1 MILKEEKKRKRKRK
15 KENQKYPVERLKTI
29 WDTALDQ
36 KTINNY
42 ITQEEYKK
50 VDGFYLRGL
59 VPIAKKK
66 LLGNISEDAQ
76 EKVEKDCIKHLIQ
89 RANDGYYDGEYIIQ
103 RITPGVPSYDI
114 HEMQYLIAERLNQR
128 ANLVIK
134 KDKKNP
140 TKLYINWDPNYS
152 EIPNPSIELK
162 TLKKDLDQNLLY
174 LKVLESQKN
183 LKNSDIIKDLKF
195 NHIEKLKNKIKLIEE
210 QEKKIASSP
219 F

>member
-1 MILKEEKKRKRKRK
+1 M
-15 KENQKYPVERLKTI
+15 
-29 WDTALDQ
+29 
-36 KTINNY
+36 
-42 ITQEEYKK
+42 
-50 VDGFYLRGL
+50 
-59 VPIAKKK
+59 
-66 LLGNISEDAQ
+66 
-76 EKVEKDCIKHLIQ
+76 
-89 RANDGYYDGEYIIQ
+89 
-103 RITPGVPSYDI
+103 
-114 HEMQYLIAERLNQR
+114 
-128 ANLVIK
+128 VIK

-140 TKLYINWDPNYS
+140 AKLYINWDPNYS